1 MTDMEVSTILVCE
14 CNGRSYPNGVALK
27 QHHKTNIHRVWDQEK
42 QIKDLGI
49 RATRLE
55 NENMQLRNTIEV
67 MKKRLVEVEQK
78 PKEKKGRNIIKRLL
92 NKKD

>member
-1 MTDMEVSTILVCE
+1 MEVSTILVCE
-14 CNGRSYPNGVALK
+14 CNGRSYPNGTALK

-55 NENMQLRNTIEV
+55 IDNMQLKNTIELL
-67 MKKRLVEVEQK
+67 KKRLIETEQK
-78 PKEKKGRNIIKRLL
+78 PKEKKGRNIIQILL
-92 NKKD
+92 NKKENS

>member
-1 MTDMEVSTILVCE
+1 
-14 CNGRSYPNGVALK
+14 
-27 QHHKTNIHRVWDQEK
+27 VWDQEK

-78 PKEKKGRNIIKRLL
+78 PKEKKGRNIIQRLL